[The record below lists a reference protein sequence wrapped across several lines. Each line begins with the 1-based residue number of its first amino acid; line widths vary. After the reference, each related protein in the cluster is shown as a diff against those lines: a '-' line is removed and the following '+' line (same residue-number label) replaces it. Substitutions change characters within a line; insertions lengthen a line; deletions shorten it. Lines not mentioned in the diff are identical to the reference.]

1 MDAEVLLPPPALASV
16 PARTSAPPLAPAP
29 ARAAPGVG
37 TAKLRKVTTVAG
49 SSTVP
54 GRGLGGGV
62 PSGAAHGGSVGGSSA
77 GR

>member
-1 MDAEVLLPPPALASV
+1 MDTEVLPAPPALAST
-16 PARTSAPPLAPAP
+16 PARTSALPLAPAP
-29 ARAAPGVG
+29 ARAALGAG
-37 TAKLRKVTTVAG
+37 AAKLHKVTTVAG

-62 PSGAAHGGSVGGSSA
+62 PRGAARGGSVGGPSA